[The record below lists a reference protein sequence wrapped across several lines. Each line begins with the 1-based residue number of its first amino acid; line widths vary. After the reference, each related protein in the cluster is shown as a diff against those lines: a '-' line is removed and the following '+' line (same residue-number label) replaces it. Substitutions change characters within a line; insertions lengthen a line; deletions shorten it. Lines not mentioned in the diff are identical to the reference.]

1 MKIDQHLFDTDDFA
15 AQAKII
21 YSLNTALNSLRA
33 QHEALNT
40 EYTKVLTENK
50 ELKEQANSLTS
61 AQIEEH
67 A

>member
-21 YSLNTALNSLRA
+21 YSLNTALNSLKT
-33 QHEALNT
+33 QHEALNA
-40 EYTKVLTENK
+40 EYTKVLAENK
-50 ELKEQANSLTS
+50 KLKERVSPEQV
-61 AQIEEH
+61 EEH

>member
-33 QHEALNT
+33 QHEALNA
-40 EYTKVLTENK
+40 EYTKALAENK
-50 ELKEQANSLTS
+50 ELKKRVSPEQV
-61 AQIEEH
+61 EEH

>member
-21 YSLNTALNSLRA
+21 YSLNTALNSLKT
-33 QHEALNT
+33 QHEALNA
-40 EYTKVLTENK
+40 EYTKVLAENK
-50 ELKEQANSLTS
+50 KLKEQANSLTS